1 VKKNLPVTQ
10 VESELPEGAFIY
22 SRTDLKGVVTEA
34 NDVYLEVS
42 GFSREEM
49 IGHSHNIVRHPDMP
63 EAAFKDLWQD
73 LKQGL
78 PWQGLVKNR
87 RKDGGFYWVIANI
100 SPVRE
105 DGKIVGYQS
114 VRSRPTR
121 AQIAAADAAYRRI
134 NAGDKSLYVLHG
146 EAVIRSGQ
154 RRARLFSFDAS
165 LGVLT
170 VGVLLG
176 VLSATLSFCLPSSIS
191 FAGGCLS
198 LLSLLYFMLVS
209 AFPLRQRL
217 EQQRAYIASILS
229 SGDLGLVPVRGGDTD
244 ELARSA
250 GLLVSSLQATLQGM
264 DNVARELE
272 SVMGRARTNA
282 TTMRMRCGEQS
293 TSTTSTAAAL
303 EELTV
308 SLQEV
313 VANTV
318 HMRDGANLV
327 GDQAKVGVAQ
337 SEQAQTA
344 MQLLEQTIRSSVE
357 HIEAL
362 SQRSNEIGRITS
374 VIQEIADQTNLLAL
388 NASIEAARAGEQG
401 RGFAVV
407 ADEVRKLAERTR
419 QATEEIGSMV
429 GAIKS
434 ETTVAVDGMRI
445 GAEQIEDG
453 RARVNDVSQS
463 LVSINQQMD
472 VSVERVTTISDAVE
486 QQSRALLD
494 ISGNMDQIVI
504 VTDSNLQMAQGTE
517 ANAEKLL
524 RAVERMEKAVRQYG
538 I

>member
-1 VKKNLPVTQ
+1 
-10 VESELPEGAFIY
+10 
-22 SRTDLKGVVTEA
+22 
-34 NDVYLEVS
+34 
-42 GFSREEM
+42 
-49 IGHSHNIVRHPDMP
+49 
-63 EAAFKDLWQD
+63 
-73 LKQGL
+73 
-78 PWQGLVKNR
+78 
-87 RKDGGFYWVIANI
+87 
-100 SPVRE
+100 
-105 DGKIVGYQS
+105 
-114 VRSRPTR
+114 
-121 AQIAAADAAYRRI
+121 
-134 NAGDKSLYVLHG
+134 
-146 EAVIRSGQ
+146 
-154 RRARLFSFDAS
+154 
-165 LGVLT
+165 
-170 VGVLLG
+170 
-176 VLSATLSFCLPSSIS
+176 
-191 FAGGCLS
+191 
-198 LLSLLYFMLVS
+198 
-209 AFPLRQRL
+209 
-217 EQQRAYIASILS
+217 
-229 SGDLGLVPVRGGDTD
+229 
-244 ELARSA
+244 
-250 GLLVSSLQATLQGM
+250 
-264 DNVARELE
+264 
-272 SVMGRARTNA
+272 VMGRARTNA

>member
-63 EAAFKDLWQD
+63 EAAFKDLWDD

-121 AQIAAADAAYRRI
+121 AQIEAADAAYRRI
-134 NAGDKSLYVLHG
+134 NAGDRSLYVLHG
-146 EAVIRSGQ
+146 EGVVRSGQ
-154 RRARLFSFDAS
+154 RRARLRSFGSS
-165 LGVLT
+165 LWVLT
-170 VGVLLG
+170 IGVLLG
-176 VLSATLSFCLPSSIS
+176 VLASAFSFCLPAALVACGAGVS
-191 FAGGCLS
+191 FVS
-198 LLSLLYFMLVS
+198 LMYFLLCS
-209 AFPLRQRL
+209 AFPLRQRI
-217 EQQRAYIASILS
+217 EQQRQYIASILS
-229 SGDLGLVPVRGGDTD
+229 TGDLGLKPVRGGDTD
-244 ELARSA
+244 ELARVS

-264 DNVARELE
+264 DNVAKELQA
-272 SVMGRARTNA
+272 VMGRARTNA
-282 TTMRMRCGEQS
+282 TTMRLRCGEQS

-303 EELTV
+303 EELSV
-308 SLQEV
+308 SLHEV
-313 VANTV
+313 ASNSNQTREVASQ
-318 HMRDGANLV
+318 V
-327 GDQAKVGVAQ
+327 GTQAKIGVTQ
-337 SEQAQTA
+337 SGQAQAA
-344 MQLLEQTIRSSVE
+344 MQELAQTIRASVD

-419 QATEEIGSMV
+419 QATEEIGAMV

-434 ETTVAVDGMRI
+434 ETTVAVDGMRV
-445 GAEQIEDG
+445 GADQIESG
-453 RARVNDVSQS
+453 SARVNDVSQS
-463 LVSINQQMD
+463 LASIDQEMVNTVD
-472 VSVERVTTISDAVE
+472 RVRSISDAVE
-486 QQSRALLD
+486 QQSRALGD
-494 ISGNMDQIVI
+494 ISANMDQIVI

-517 ANAEKLL
+517 ENAELL
-524 RAVERMEKAVRQYG
+524 TRAAVRMEKAVRQYG